1 MAQGVSTTLQQATF
15 SIGMKGITDKGK
27 IGELEELIH
36 STIKDLAASGFDS
49 SVMHAWLS
57 PYLHMFVCIYWCVC
71 VCVCVV
77 CIDLYPWKRAVTRL
91 CIHPP
96 TQTHPTHSHQR
107 TR

>member
-57 PYLHMFVCIYWCVC
+57 PYLHMFVCMCMCMCVC
-71 VCVCVV
+71 VCVCVCV
-77 CIDLYPWKRAVTRL
+77 
-91 CIHPP
+91 
-96 TQTHPTHSHQR
+96 
-107 TR
+107 